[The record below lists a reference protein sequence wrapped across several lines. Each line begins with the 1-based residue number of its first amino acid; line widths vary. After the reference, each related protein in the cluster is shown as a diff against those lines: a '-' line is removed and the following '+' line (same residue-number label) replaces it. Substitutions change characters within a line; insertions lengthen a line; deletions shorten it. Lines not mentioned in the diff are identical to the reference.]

1 MERTIETG
9 AAAVFLLAGA
19 AGSTGCFGA
28 VGYGIGYAA
37 EPAVPHYTEAEPTP
51 VAELEPGDHVV
62 LELGT
67 SGTKGEIVRADDDV
81 LVVREHDDEV
91 ERQIPRKSIVKSSV
105 APVGPSDLRYVLLGT
120 GLAADIIGT
129 VAGITI
135 AAIYSSS
142 ANDMTLHFSGPSY
155 ATF

>member
-62 LELGT
+62 LEMGN
-67 SGTKGEIVRADDDV
+67 SGTKGEIVHATNDV
-81 LVVREHDDEV
+81 LVVREEDEQGV
-91 ERQIPRKSIVKSSV
+91 TQIPRKSVVKSSV
-105 APVGPSDLRYVLLGT
+105 APVGPGDLRYVLLGT

-129 VAGITI
+129 VAGVVL
-135 AAIYSSS
+135 AVAYSSS
-142 ANDMTLHFSGPSY
+142 MNDGFVFRGPTY

>member
-62 LELGT
+62 LEMGD
-67 SGTKGEIVRADDDV
+67 SGTKGEIVHATSDV
-81 LVVREHDDEV
+81 LVLREPDQ
-91 ERQIPRKSIVKSSV
+91 ERITQIPRKSVVKSSV

-120 GLAADIIGT
+120 GLAADVIGT
-129 VAGITI
+129 VAGIALAVVYTKEM
-135 AAIYSSS
+135 
-142 ANDMTLHFSGPSY
+142 NEGFVFRGPSY